1 VKANLKLATSLFA
14 LAMITACGSESDDG
28 LQYED
33 SESNDQDS
41 IVQRVG
47 YGKVIGSL
55 AHGVDMYDYYLVYS
69 EGIHNTTVSVTN
81 KAGMN
86 LVLSEVSILKQLQ
99 QRSNSNNK
107 NEAGHEV
114 ETFESSGG
122 NYYSTYIEVSVLEGW
137 GEYTL
142 SINKTPVE
150 TESN

>member
-1 VKANLKLATSLFA
+1 VKTNLKLMMSLFA
-14 LAMITACGSESDDG
+14 IAMITACGSESDDG

-41 IVQRVG
+41 IVQRVD
-47 YGKVIGSL
+47 YGKVIGNL
-55 AHGVDMYDYYLVYS
+55 AYGVDMYDYYLVYS

-81 KAGMN
+81 EAGMD
-86 LVLSEVSILKQLQ
+86 LALSEVSIFKQLK
-99 QRSNSNNK
+99 QRSNSNIK
-107 NEAGHEV
+107 NEAGQEV

-122 NYYSTYIEVSVLEGW
+122 NYYSTYIEVSVIDGW

-150 TESN
+150 TDPK

>member
-1 VKANLKLATSLFA
+1 MSLFA
-14 LAMITACGSESDDG
+14 IIMLTACGSESDDG

-33 SESNDQDS
+33 SESNDLDD

-47 YGKVIGSL
+47 YGKVIGNI

-69 EGIHNTTVSVTN
+69 EGGHNTTVSVTN
-81 KAGMN
+81 EAGMD

-107 NEAGHEV
+107 NESGHEV
-114 ETFESSGG
+114 EVFESSGG

-142 SINKTPVE
+142 SIHKSPDE
-150 TESN
+150 